1 MSWWTAPQGEIEAR
15 ARVVVVGAGAAG
27 AFVALTLAEAGLDV
41 LVLEEGF
48 HPTPKPTSLQEAML
62 RLYAEGSFRT
72 SMGSAPPMPVVGGR
86 GLGGST
92 LVNSALCFQTPRST
106 LQEWN
111 AASEAVAPGGVFAD
125 EDAYYAIQA
134 QVEALLHVATTPDH
148 LLSGNDR
155 AQQAAARRLGW
166 SGFNARRNAPDCSGC
181 GRCHLVCPHGGKASV
196 DQEILP
202 RAAAAGARI
211 LAGCRT
217 EGLAVGRAWGS
228 LVDERGQPRGRF
240 SVQAD
245 HVVLSA
251 GAIST
256 PRLLHDAGLVD
267 PDGEVGRGLCLQP
280 VHSVLG
286 LLPEGRVFAP
296 GATQGHVVDEFVEDR
311 MIFETNPTLA
321 AMLGNLPFR
330 GMEMKEMLARGAHI
344 ANTGGLI
351 RDESRGRVRGSF
363 NGVARIRYDLGEADL
378 RRICR
383 VLQRGARLW
392 FEGADAEW
400 VGLVLHGGKV
410 ARSMAEVEA
419 MTPQDLDP
427 QRLISY
433 ASHPQ
438 ATCSVGR
445 VTDEA
450 GALLEQPGISC
461 IDASSLPSNVGRNPQ
476 ISVMTVARVLSAR
489 LAERLGGKVQPLG
502 PVDEGAPATAAG

>member
-1 MSWWTAPQGEIEAR
+1 MSWWSEPTGQYAAR
-15 ARVVVVGAGAAG
+15 AKVVVVGAGAAG
-27 AFVALTLAEAGLDV
+27 SFVALTLAEAGLDV
-41 LVLEEGF
+41 VVLEEGF
-48 HPTPKPTSLQEAML
+48 SADPKPTSLQEALL

-92 LVNSALCFQTPRST
+92 LVNSALCFRTPPQT
-106 LQEWN
+106 LEEWN
-111 AASEAVAPGGVFAD
+111 AASASVAKGGVFAD
-125 EDAYYAIQA
+125 AEAFYAVQDD
-134 QVEALLHVATTPDH
+134 VEALLHVATTPDH

-155 AQQAAARRLGW
+155 AQQTAARRLGW
-166 SGFNARRNAPDCSGC
+166 SAFNARRNAPDCTGC
-181 GRCHLVCPHGGKASV
+181 GRCHLVCPHGGKSSV
-196 DQEILP
+196 DREILP

-217 EGLAVGRAWGS
+217 EGLADGRVWGS
-228 LVDERGQPRGRF
+228 LVDPHGEPRGRF
-240 SVQAD
+240 EVEAD

-251 GAIST
+251 GAIGT

-280 VHSVLG
+280 VHSVLA

-296 GATQGHVVDEFVEDR
+296 GATQGHVVDEFVDDR

-330 GMEMKEMLARGAHI
+330 GMAMKEMLARGAHV

-400 VGLVLHGGKV
+400 VGLVLHGGTV
-410 ARSMAEVEA
+410 ARSQAEVEA

-445 VTDEA
+445 ATDEA
-450 GALLEQPGISC
+450 GQLLERPGFSC
-461 IDASSLPSNVGRNPQ
+461 IDASALPSNVGRNPQ
-476 ISVMTVARVLSAR
+476 ISTMTVARILSAR
-489 LAERLGGKVQPLG
+489 LAERLGGRVQPLRQVVA
-502 PVDEGAPATAAG
+502 PPPATAAG